1 MKNYRLSGEW
11 GLLIKNYELGITNWK
26 LEIKNRWGMKKD
38 NVIVDKSYKFALRIV
53 KLYKFLCKESNDYI
67 ISKQVLRSGTSIG
80 ANIEEAVGAQSDRD
94 FVSKLSIAYKEARET
109 HYWLRILRDSEYL
122 NQKFADSIIHD
133 CEELLKIIGSIQKT
147 MKQKINY

>member
-1 MKNYRLSGEW
+1 
-11 GLLIKNYELGITNWK
+11 
-26 LEIKNRWGMKKD
+26 MKKD